1 MDVPLIGIAALAL
14 ILAIGMGL
22 ILFKVLNDERQRSD
36 ARVAALAAAAST
48 VDLPL
53 ASRADDLTLS
63 DHAVSPSDLFVTA
76 DEASPWPRRA
86 AVAAA
91 LAVVVGIGGYGIAA
105 WSTRTPPAAVTA
117 APLELLSLK
126 HTQEGTT
133 LTVAGLVRNPRAGAP
148 QAQVFATAVLFGPDG
163 NFLTS
168 GRAALDFTSLAPGD
182 ESPFVIAVPVNGTVA
197 RYRVGFRAP
206 DGSVIAHVDR
216 RVDSTAAEQHTQ
228 VPRSTSWPH

>member
-1 MDVPLIGIAALAL
+1 MDVLLIGIAALAL

-36 ARVAALAAAAST
+36 ARVAALAAAAAT

-53 ASRADDLTLS
+53 ASQTDDV
-63 DHAVSPSDLFVTA
+63 AVPDPVISRSDLFVTA
-76 DEASPWPRRA
+76 DAASPWPRRA
-86 AVAAA
+86 AVAAV
-91 LAVVVGIGGYGIAA
+91 LAAAIATGGYTFAQWSAA
-105 WSTRTPPAAVTA
+105 TVPAAVPV

-126 HTQEGTT
+126 HTQAGNT
-133 LTVAGLVRNPRAGAP
+133 LTVSGTVRNPRAGAQ

-168 GRAALDFTSLAPGD
+168 GRAALDFTSLGPGD

-197 RYRVGFRAP
+197 RYRVGFRAA

-216 RVDSTAAEQHTQ
+216 RADITAAAQDSQ
-228 VPRSTSWPH
+228 VPRSTLWPH

>member
-1 MDVPLIGIAALAL
+1 MDVLLIGIAALAL

-22 ILFKVLNDERQRSD
+22 LLFKVLSDERQRSD

-53 ASRADDLTLS
+53 ASQADDFTLS
-63 DHAVSPSDLFVTA
+63 DHAVSRSDLFVTA
-76 DEASPWPRRA
+76 DEGSPWPRRA
-86 AVAAA
+86 AVAAV
-91 LAVVVGIGGYGIAA
+91 LAVAVGIGGYAFTTWGV
-105 WSTRTPPAAVTA
+105 RTLPAAVPA

-126 HTQEGTT
+126 HTQEGST
-133 LTVAGLVRNPRAGAP
+133 LTVSGLVRNPRTGAP
-148 QAQVFATAVLFGPDG
+148 QAQVFATAVLFGQDG

-182 ESPFVIAVPVNGTVA
+182 ESPFVIAVPVTGTVA

-216 RVDSTAAEQHTQ
+216 RVDGTAAEQHSQ
-228 VPRSTSWPH
+228 VPRSTPWPH